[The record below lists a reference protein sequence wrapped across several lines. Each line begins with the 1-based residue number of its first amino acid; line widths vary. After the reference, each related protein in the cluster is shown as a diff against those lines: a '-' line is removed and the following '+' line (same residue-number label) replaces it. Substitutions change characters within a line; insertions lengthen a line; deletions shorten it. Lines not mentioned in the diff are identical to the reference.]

1 MIVSLSSARG
11 QGDRWPVSR
20 ALAHE
25 VGGGGVER
33 GLVLGPNLRH
43 EPSFV
48 MSFVMSFLAA
58 RSVRLAMALGV
69 PTGILPELRVQAR
82 SSTMA
87 LSGPLGL

>member
-1 MIVSLSSARG
+1 M
-11 QGDRWPVSR
+11 
-20 ALAHE
+20 
-25 VGGGGVER
+25 ER
-33 GLVLGPNLRH
+33 GLVLGPNLRY
-43 EPSFV
+43 EP
-48 MSFVMSFLAA
+48 SFVMSFLAA

>member
-25 VGGGGVER
+25 VGGGAVER
-33 GLVLGPNLRH
+33 GLVLGPKLRY
-43 EPSFV
+43 EP
-48 MSFVMSFLAA
+48 SFVMSFLAA